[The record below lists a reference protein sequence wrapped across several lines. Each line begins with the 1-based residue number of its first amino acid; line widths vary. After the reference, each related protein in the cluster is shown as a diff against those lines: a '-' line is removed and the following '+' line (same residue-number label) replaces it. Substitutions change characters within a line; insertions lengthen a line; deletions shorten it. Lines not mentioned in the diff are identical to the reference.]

1 MITKGITKEF
11 DSDLHDKYDGIGKS
25 LVISYFRNKLKID
38 ARENSN
44 EYGVDVVLYRNDKPI
59 GFAEVEVR
67 NSWYSDVFPYDTLNV
82 PCRKEKLLKNELP
95 TYFFSINKL
104 MTKMFCCTAEEVL
117 RSEIRENK
125 NKYVREKEFFYKVPV
140 KNLKLISI

>member
-1 MITKGITKEF
+1 MITKGIAKEF

-67 NSWYSDVFPYDTLNV
+67 NSWYSDAFPYDTLNI